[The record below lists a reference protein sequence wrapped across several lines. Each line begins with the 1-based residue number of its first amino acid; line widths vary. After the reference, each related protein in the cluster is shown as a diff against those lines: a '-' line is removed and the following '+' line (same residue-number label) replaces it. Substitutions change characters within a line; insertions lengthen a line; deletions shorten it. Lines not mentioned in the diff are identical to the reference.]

1 MTISILP
8 FGALLKQLRK
18 QAGMTQRDLAAA
30 LHYSDSLISSLEKE
44 QCQPDLKA
52 VMERF
57 IPALGLQDEPIIAA
71 TLIEQAA
78 LARGERPPTAITRQ
92 RNTQTG
98 IQAEYA
104 AKPKLLP
111 APPTELIG
119 RSTEINQLCNRLL
132 GHSGR
137 LLTLLGPPGIGKTAL
152 GLAVAARLQPHYRDG
167 VVFVPLAPIS
177 DPMLMASTI
186 LATVGSADLSP
197 PKSKLIE
204 FLRRKTMLLL
214 LDNLEQ
220 IPEAAPLVA
229 ELLVEC
235 PKLSILATSRE
246 RLHLRA
252 EQRYKVPPLDPV
264 TAVELFVQR
273 AQAVDSDFALTLH
286 NQPTLEAICQ
296 RLDYLPLAIEL
307 CAAQIDLLSLPQL
320 LAQLQT
326 RPLDLLVDGAR
337 DLPPDQRT
345 LRAAIG
351 RSYALLHE
359 TERLLFRRLGLFAG
373 GFDLDAVETVSGWEQ
388 GAGTH
393 PPSSTLHALIGK
405 SLVRVETL
413 PSGEQ
418 RFLLLETIRE
428 FALEQVR
435 LHGEEALLR
444 QRHYATYLQRF
455 RTGDRHLRGAMAAVW
470 LERLSLEQDN
480 LRIAMHWALA
490 EARYADAA
498 WLLVAVSWYC
508 FIRGQ
513 WYEMAQWLTHLLPYR
528 HLLEP
533 DLRFMILLDVVSI
546 MRGVEAF
553 QPFERWLDEL
563 FELSKICSDNSQHQS
578 LWYFSA
584 IYAPG
589 PRQSAANFERAIGFA
604 RAACK
609 AAGLG
614 PEFCLL
620 ADPDF
625 LLGVS
630 ISSYTGNLIEF
641 GELTQAQ
648 PLLKESIEIF
658 QVRGCR
664 YAMASCLGQWG
675 RLAFLQGDLIQ
686 AQTLLQE
693 AVTNAT
699 DFGYPLMQSQWQ
711 SFLGIVTLYNGDAAA
726 ASRLLNENL
735 RLCLEVQDKFCLT
748 RACIY
753 LAETALW
760 QDELAQAEQWLKQSL
775 IYYAEPQQIRIAQVE
790 RLLIA
795 ARLATAQQ
803 QVHRAAILFGLAD
816 QIHNQL
822 HYAIAGPMRT
832 LADDA
837 LATVQAKLGLAL
849 FAEAFAAG
857 QQLTLAEAFTTLFVS
872 DQRAQ

>member
-1 MTISILP
+1 MTISNLS

-18 QAGMTQRDLAAA
+18 QAGMTQRDLAAV
-30 LHYSDSLISSLEKE
+30 LNYSDSLISSLEKE
-44 QCQPDLKA
+44 QCQPDIKA
-52 VMERF
+52 VIERF

-78 LARGERPPTAITRQ
+78 LARGERPPAAITRQ

-98 IQAEYA
+98 VQAEYT
-104 AKPKLLP
+104 AKPKQLP
-111 APPTELIG
+111 AQPTELIG

-186 LATVGSADLSP
+186 LATVGSADHSP

-220 IPEAAPLVA
+220 ITEAAPLVA

-252 EQRYKVPPLDPV
+252 EQRYKVPPLDPA

-273 AQAVDSDFALTLH
+273 AQAVDSDFALTLP
-286 NQPTLEAICQ
+286 NQPTVEAICQ

-337 DLPPDQRT
+337 DLPPDHRT

-359 TERLLFRRLGLFAG
+359 TERLLFRCLALFAG
-373 GFDLDAVETVSGWEQ
+373 GFDLDAVETVSGWEP

-393 PPSSTLHALIGK
+393 TLSSTLHALIGK

-413 PSGEQ
+413 PNGEQ

-490 EARYADAA
+490 EARYADAT
-498 WLLVAVSWYC
+498 WLLVAVTWYC
-508 FIRGQ
+508 FTRGQ
-513 WYEMAQWLTHLLPYR
+513 WYEKSQWLTHLLPYR

-553 QPFERWLDEL
+553 QPFDRWRDEL

-584 IYAPG
+584 TYAPD
-589 PRQSAANFERAIGFA
+589 PRQAATDFERAIGFA
-604 RAACK
+604 RAACE
-609 AAGLG
+609 APGIG

-630 ISSYTGNLIEF
+630 ISTYTGDLIEF
-641 GELTQAQ
+641 GELARAK
-648 PLLKESIEIF
+648 PLLTECIEIF
-658 QVRGCR
+658 QARGCR
-664 YAMASCLGQWG
+664 YEMTNCLGHWG

-686 AQTLLQE
+686 AQTLIQE
-693 AVTNAT
+693 AAT
-699 DFGYPLMQSQWQ
+699 GAALFGYPLMLSYWQ
-711 SFLGIVTLYNGDAAA
+711 SFLAIVTLYNGAIAE

-735 RLCLEVQDKFCLT
+735 RLCLDVQDKFCLT
-748 RACIY
+748 RVCIY

-775 IYYAEPQQIRIAQVE
+775 IYYTEPQQIRIAQVE
-790 RLLIA
+790 RLWIA

-803 QVHRAAILFGLAD
+803 HSLRATTLFGIAD
-816 QIHNQL
+816 QIHSQL
-822 HYAIAGPMRT
+822 HYAIGGPMRA
-832 LADDA
+832 LADAA
-837 LATVQAKLGLAL
+837 LATVQATLEPAA
-849 FAEAFAAG
+849 FTEAFAAG
-857 QQLTLAEAFTTLFVS
+857 QQILLEEAFATLLP
-872 DQRAQ
+872 